1 MKKILT
7 TILVLLWVMFSATAQ
22 DYRYE
27 IGGGIGT
34 SGYLGDVNK
43 SNFMKHP
50 GFSGGLLFRYLPTT
64 RWAVKG
70 NLYVSGISGDSQDD
84 NMSFPERMTYKF
96 NSTLCDF
103 GAQIEFNFFD
113 YGIGPSYMKLKR
125 LTPYLMLGIG
135 GVVASCSGQ
144 SSFAVNMPLGFGLKY
159 KLKERLNIG
168 VEFSMRKA
176 FGDKLD
182 GLRDLNGVKSSFAKN
197 TDWSSITMFTISY
210 EFSKRCKTCHY
221 VD

>member
-7 TILVLLWVMFSATAQ
+7 TILVLLSVMLSATAQ

-70 NLYVSGISGDSQDD
+70 NLSVSGISGDSQDD
-84 NMSFPERMTYKF
+84 KMSFPDGMTYKF

-135 GVVASCSGQ
+135 GVVASSSGQ

-159 KLKERLNIG
+159 KLKDRLNIG

-182 GLRDLNGVKSSFAKN
+182 GLSDLNGVKSSFAKN

-210 EFSKRCKTCHY
+210 EFSKRCRTCHY